1 MRRWAILSI
10 LFAASMLAVPDACA
24 ARSTDVVEI
33 DVREQIG
40 EFFRL
45 AKPVPIMLGG
55 ALLLGLSCGLLGSFI
70 VVRRMALMGDTLSH
84 AVLPGVALGFLWTMS
99 KDPVAM
105 LIGATAAGLFG
116 SVVVTWIR
124 RTTRIKQDAALGI
137 VLATFYALGVCM
149 IEMIKNRPNSGN
161 TGGLDGIFF
170 GDAAALRGED
180 VALMAVLTVLT
191 LILIV
196 ALYRPLLAISFDPGF
211 ARSAGMPVA
220 MLDHMMMM
228 FLAFAIVVALQAV
241 GVVLV
246 SALLITPAA
255 TGYLMTD
262 RLHRMLVIAGVVGMM
277 SAALGVFCSFL
288 GGKLP
293 SGPFMVLAASLIF
306 LVAYLFAPRHGT
318 LTRWWRHRNRS
329 RQIRN
334 ENTLKAIYR
343 VLEDRGFKG
352 EGVTLQELAELRR
365 ETLDVARNQV
375 RALERAGAA
384 TTGEG
389 GNVAYLTPEGQQRGW
404 AIVRNHRLWEL
415 YLTNLA
421 DYEPDH
427 VHDDAEKIEHVLGE
441 DAVRELEKLLDYP
454 EVDPHGKQIPKVP
467 RKTVALDES
476 QAGYRGG
483 GRA

>member
-1 MRRWAILSI
+1 MKATPIVLMV
-10 LFAASMLAVPDACA
+10 LLAWFLAGSELHA
-24 ARSTDVVEI
+24 ARASDVVEI
-33 DVREQIG
+33 NLQEQIG
-40 EFFRL
+40 DFFKLRP
-45 AKPVPIMLGG
+45 PVPTMLAG

-84 AVLPGVALGFLWTMS
+84 AVLPGVALGFMWSMS

-105 LIGATAAGLFG
+105 LVGATLVGLFG

-149 IEMIKNRPNSGN
+149 IRMIQNSGGGN
-161 TGGLDGIFF
+161 SGGLDGIFF
-170 GDAAALRGED
+170 GDAAALRSQD
-180 VALMAVLTVLT
+180 VALMAVLSLLT
-191 LILIV
+191 LLLIT
-196 ALYRPLLAISFDPGF
+196 ALYRPFLAISFDPGF
-211 ARSAGMPVA
+211 ARSAGLPVA
-220 MLDHMMMM
+220 LLDHMMMM
-228 FLAFAIVVALQAV
+228 FLAFAIVVSLQAV

-255 TGYLMTD
+255 TAYLMTD
-262 RLHRMLVIAGVVGMM
+262 RLHRMLWIAGLVGMF

-293 SGPFMVLAASLIF
+293 SGPFMVLSASAVFGL
-306 LVAYLFAPRHGT
+306 AYLFAPKHGT
-318 LTRWWRHRNRS
+318 LTRWWRRKNRS

-343 VLEDRGFKG
+343 VLEDREFEG
-352 EGVTLQELAELRR
+352 EGVSLQELAELRR
-365 ETLDVARNQV
+365 ETLETARAQV
-375 RALERAGAA
+375 RALVRAGAA

-389 GNVAYLTPEGQQRGW
+389 GNIAYLTPDGQRRSW

-427 VHDDAEKIEHVLGE
+427 VHEDAEKIEHVLGE
-441 DAVRELEKLLDYP
+441 EAVRELEKLLDYP
-454 EVDPHGKQIPKVP
+454 EVDPHGKQIPRVP
-467 RKTVALDES
+467 RKTAAVEEP
-476 QAGYRGG
+476 AGYGG
-483 GRA
+483 GGQR

>member
-1 MRRWAILSI
+1 MRVAATILVVLI
-10 LFAASMLAVPDACA
+10 GFLAAAPDLQA
-24 ARSTDVVEI
+24 ARATDVVEI
-33 DVREQIG
+33 DLREQVAD
-40 EFFRL
+40 FFRM
-45 AKPVPIMLGG
+45 KTPVPTMLAG

-84 AVLPGVALGFLWTMS
+84 AVLPGVALGFMWSMS
-99 KDPVAM
+99 KNPVAM
-105 LIGATAAGLFG
+105 LIGATAAGLLG

-149 IEMIKNRPNSGN
+149 IRMIQNLGGGTS
-161 TGGLDGIFF
+161 GGLDGIFF
-170 GDAAALRGED
+170 GDAAALRNQD
-180 VALMAVLTVLT
+180 VVLMAVLSVLTVL
-191 LILIV
+191 LIT
-196 ALYRPLLAISFDPGF
+196 ALYRPFLAISFDPGF
-211 ARSAGMPVA
+211 ARSAGLPVA
-220 MLDHMMMM
+220 MLDHIMMM

-255 TGYLMTD
+255 TAYLVTD
-262 RLHRMLVIAGVVGMM
+262 RLHRMLVIAGLVGMFC
-277 SAALGVFCSFL
+277 AGLGVFLSFL
-288 GGKLP
+288 GGRLP
-293 SGPFMVLAASLIF
+293 SGPFMVLSASAVFAL
-306 LVAYLFAPRHGT
+306 AYLFAPRHGT
-318 LTRWWRHRNRS
+318 VTRWWRRRNRS

-352 EGVTLQELAELRR
+352 EGVSLQELAELRR
-365 ETLDVARNQV
+365 ETLEAARGQV
-375 RALERAGAA
+375 RALVRAGAA
-384 TTGEG
+384 TTGED

-427 VHDDAEKIEHVLGE
+427 VHDDAEKIEHILGE
-441 DAVRELEKLLDYP
+441 DAVRELEQLLDYP

-467 RKTVALDES
+467 RKTAAVEE
-476 QAGYRGG
+476 QAGYGG
-483 GRA
+483 GGVK

>member
-1 MRRWAILSI
+1 MKALTIVLVV
-10 LFAASMLAVPDACA
+10 LLASLLAVPELHA
-24 ARSTDVVEI
+24 ARATDVI
-33 DVREQIG
+33 DIDFSQQVG
-40 EFFRL
+40 DFFRM
-45 AKPVPIMLGG
+45 KPPVPTMLAG

-84 AVLPGVALGFLWTMS
+84 AVLPGVALGFMWSMS

-105 LIGATAAGLFG
+105 LVGATAAGLFG
-116 SVVVTWIR
+116 SVVVSWIR

-149 IEMIKNRPNSGN
+149 IRMIQNQGAGTS
-161 TGGLDGIFF
+161 GGLDGIFF
-170 GDAAALRGED
+170 GDAAALRVQD
-180 VALMAVLTVLT
+180 VALMAVLSLAT
-191 LILIV
+191 LLLIS
-196 ALYRPLLAISFDPGF
+196 ALYRPFLAISFDPGF
-211 ARSAGMPVA
+211 ARSAGLPVVL
-220 MLDHMMMM
+220 LDHTMMM

-255 TGYLMTD
+255 TAYLVTD
-262 RLHRMLVIAGVVGMM
+262 RLHRMLWIAGLVGMF

-293 SGPFMVLAASLIF
+293 SGPFMVLAASGVFAL
-306 LVAYLFAPRHGT
+306 AYLFAPKYGT
-318 LTRWWRHRNRS
+318 LTRWWRRKNHS

-343 VLEDRGFKG
+343 VLEDRGFEG
-352 EGVTLQELAELRR
+352 EGVSLQELAELRR
-365 ETLDVARNQV
+365 ETLETARDQV
-375 RALERAGAA
+375 RALVQAGWA
-384 TTGEG
+384 TTGEDG
-389 GNVAYLTPEGQQRGW
+389 HVAYLTPEGQRRGW

-427 VHDDAEKIEHVLGE
+427 VHDDAEKIEHILGE

-454 EVDPHGKQIPKVP
+454 ELDPHGKQIPKVP
-467 RKTVALDES
+467 RKTLPVE
-476 QAGYRGG
+476 QPAGYGG
-483 GRA
+483 GRPQ

>member
-1 MRRWAILSI
+1 MTPSRIAAIVVLLG
-10 LFAASMLAVPDACA
+10 LFVLVPESHA
-24 ARSTDVVEI
+24 ARASDLIEVDVW
-33 DVREQIG
+33 EQVG
-40 EFFRL
+40 DFFKMK
-45 AKPVPIMLGG
+45 KPVPVMLTG

-84 AVLPGVALGFLWTMS
+84 AVLPGVALGFMWTMS
-99 KDPVAM
+99 KNPVAM
-105 LIGATAAGLFG
+105 MVGATLAGLLG
-116 SVVVTWIR
+116 SLVVTWIR

-149 IEMIKNRPNSGN
+149 VKMLEKLGTGK

-170 GDAAALRGED
+170 GDAAALRRDD
-180 VALMAVLTVLT
+180 VWLMAVLSLVTVL
-191 LILIV
+191 LIA

-211 ARSAGMPVA
+211 ARSAGLPVVW
-220 MLDHMMMM
+220 LDHLMMT
-228 FLAFAIVVALQAV
+228 FLTFAIVVALQAV

-255 TGYLMTD
+255 TAYLLTD
-262 RLHRMLVIAGVVGMM
+262 RLHRMLVIAGVVGMF

-288 GGKLP
+288 GSGLP
-293 SGPFMVLAASLIF
+293 SGPFMVLSASF
-306 LVAYLFAPRHGT
+306 VFGVTYLFAPRYGT
-318 LTRWWRHRNRS
+318 ATRWWRRRNRS
-329 RQIRN
+329 QQIRN

-352 EGVTLQELAELRR
+352 DGVSLQELAEQRR
-365 ETLDVARNQV
+365 DTLEIARKQV
-375 RALERAGAA
+375 RALVRAGAA
-384 TTGEG
+384 TTGEA

-415 YLTNLA
+415 YLTNQA

-467 RKTVALDES
+467 RKNATFEE
-476 QAGYRGG
+476 QAGYGRGQG
-483 GRA
+483 